1 MVTYKRLLVY
11 IKPYRVEFFIAIL
24 GMAAHGVSVAWFA
37 QTMQPLLDDSFIG
50 KDQQSLVLVP
60 LTIVGIFLL
69 RGVGSFFAEYYMAL
83 IGGFVINKIRSEIF
97 NKYLHLPSSRYDH
110 SSSGEMISLISYN
123 VERVSNAS
131 TNALTVIVRD
141 SATLI
146 GLLAVL
152 FYQSWTLAISLLV
165 LGPIVMVIVRYVSKR
180 FRRISRNIQTSMGKV
195 SHVIEEAVESQREI
209 KIYGGQA
216 YEQEQFNTINES
228 NRRLQMKMT
237 VTRASSVPIVQLII
251 SLFLAGIV
259 YLFTLDATSEQI
271 SPGEFISFITAMVL
285 LFPPLK
291 QLTSVNETLQQGIAA
306 GETAFALLDEKS
318 ENDQGTKAIDLPV
331 RSITIENLSFRY
343 SSDKDPVLRGVSL
356 DINAGETIALVGR
369 SGSGKTTL
377 VNLLARMYQHDV
389 AQKDSGVIKINGI
402 DIAELSLKNLRSKI
416 AYVGQDVKLFN
427 DTIAHNIAY
436 GALDSKSFDD
446 IKDAAHAAHAA
457 DFIEK
462 QPRGYQTL
470 VGENGVMLSGGQ
482 RQRIAIARA
491 LLKNAPILI
500 LDEAT
505 SALDT
510 ESERKVQQGLNQ
522 LLQGRTTLVV
532 AHRLST
538 IEHADKIAVMHN
550 GVLVELGRHEQLLA
564 QKGHYAALHA
574 MQFKEAGDGT

>member
-1 MVTYKRLLVY
+1 
-11 IKPYRVEFFIAIL
+11 
-24 GMAAHGVSVAWFA
+24 
-37 QTMQPLLDDSFIG
+37 
-50 KDQQSLVLVP
+50 
-60 LTIVGIFLL
+60 
-69 RGVGSFFAEYYMAL
+69 MAL

-141 SATLI
+141 SATPI

-402 DIAELSLKNLRSKI
+402 DIAELSLKTC
-416 AYVGQDVKLFN
+416 AVKL
-427 DTIAHNIAY
+427 
-436 GALDSKSFDD
+436 LMSV
-446 IKDAAHAAHAA
+446 
-457 DFIEK
+457 
-462 QPRGYQTL
+462 R
-470 VGENGVMLSGGQ
+470 M
-482 RQRIAIARA
+482 
-491 LLKNAPILI
+491 
-500 LDEAT
+500 
-505 SALDT
+505 
-510 ESERKVQQGLNQ
+510 
-522 LLQGRTTLVV
+522 
-532 AHRLST
+532 
-538 IEHADKIAVMHN
+538 
-550 GVLVELGRHEQLLA
+550 
-564 QKGHYAALHA
+564 
-574 MQFKEAGDGT
+574 